1 MVPETITFSR
11 DFFYFIK
18 KNYQC
23 SVKEQIENKLK
34 EIDVII
40 DKIIVETPT
49 QNNSNNS
56 KNWRNPKPKSLID
69 KDSLSKEELIINS
82 INSLLNKLAPK
93 NYELIESKTLDICK
107 ENKDNKET
115 LEKIIDSVFL
125 KAVMQSTYCPY
136 YVKLINKIIENEI
149 DIISVINSKSKEYQ
163 VMLKM
168 ENNNKLTSS
177 EKETYDEF
185 CEKIKNKTYKAGYS
199 QFIGELLKNE
209 IIEKEIISSC
219 LSLFIENLKILI
231 EKDINDES
239 IEDNII
245 CIYNLVKTTF
255 KMIQCKDIMLELVN
269 IRKTSNIQRRLKFK
283 IMDLEDILKKK
294 DKYSIKIK

>member
-1 MVPETITFSR
+1 MVPETNTFSR

-23 SVKEQIENKLK
+23 SVKEQIEVKLK

-40 DKIIVETPT
+40 DKIIVDTPT
-49 QNNSNNS
+49 QNNNNS

-93 NYELIESKTLDICK
+93 NYELIESKTLEICK

-149 DIISVINSKSKEYQ
+149 DIINVINSKSKEYQ
-163 VMLKM
+163 IMLKM
-168 ENNNKLTSS
+168 ENNTKLTST

-199 QFIGELLKNE
+199 QFIGELLKNN

-219 LSLFIENLKILI
+219 LSLFIENVKILI
-231 EKDINDES
+231 ENDINDES

-255 KMIQCKDIMLELVN
+255 KMIQYEDIMLELGN
-269 IRKTSNIQRRLKFK
+269 IRKTSDLQRRLKFK